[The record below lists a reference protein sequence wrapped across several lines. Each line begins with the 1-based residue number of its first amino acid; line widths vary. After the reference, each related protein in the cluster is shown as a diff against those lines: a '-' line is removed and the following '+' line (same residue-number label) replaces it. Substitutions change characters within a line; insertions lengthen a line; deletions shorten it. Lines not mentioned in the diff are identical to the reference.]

1 MATTR
6 RREKKARAAA
16 KAAGAP
22 DVPDA
27 QVNGAMV
34 APGLIDVA
42 LIRDLIA
49 AVDESGID
57 TLEISRSGTRI
68 RISKS
73 PPTRLRGLA
82 ADATHAIGAPSA
94 SLPAPLVAEP
104 APTVAAEPATPLRSA
119 PPLFEVKSPMV
130 GTFYRAPAPEAPP
143 YVEPGTHVST
153 GQTLAILEAMKLMNE
168 LPSEVDGIV
177 REIHVENGSPV
188 EYGQLLFRIERTSL
202 PA

>member
-6 RREKKARAAA
+6 TREKKARAAA
-16 KAAGAP
+16 GDRTGAP
-22 DVPDA
+22 EGPDA
-27 QVNGAMV
+27 QVNGAVV

-49 AVDESGID
+49 AVDASGID
-57 TLEISRSGTRI
+57 TLVISRSGTRI

-73 PPTRLRGLA
+73 PPPARPGGLA
-82 ADATHAIGAPSA
+82 AALQAIAGQAPTAVAPVSA
-94 SLPAPLVAEP
+94 EAAAPAEP
-104 APTVAAEPATPLRSA
+104 AAPARTGPA
-119 PPLFEVKSPMV
+119 LFDVKSPMV

-143 YVEPGTHVST
+143 YVESGTHVST

-188 EYGQLLFRIERTSL
+188 EYGQLLFRIERTSS